1 MAYRKLRQI
10 PARLVIDILKGKVET
25 EEGGIFTS
33 SEEKKA
39 PGRAGRKG
47 ETIDEYFY
55 HINGRQL
62 TVSNDGFKA
71 LAAGVTYRVY
81 YLPWAKHVLSIEPIV
96 VHAGAATATAPASTT
111 G

>member
-1 MAYRKLRQI
+1 VGAFVVTAPLMAYRKLRQI

-62 TVSNDGFKA
+62 AVSNDGFKA
-71 LAAGVTYRVY
+71 LAAGVRYPS
-81 YLPWAKHVLSIEPIV
+81 LLSPVGE
-96 VHAGAATATAPASTT
+96 ARSLN
-111 G
+111 